1 MAGGGVVPG
10 MKPNSVDSTAV
21 STGAAQV
28 LQLDLDHTGCIVN
41 AFATGAAQW
50 ERLGFQLTPVSPQ
63 RGAVPGREGFHPWA
77 TANRCVILRNTYL
90 ELIGVVDPAA
100 FNPWARFIAKNEG
113 LHILALRCADAEF
126 AHAILSARTDAL
138 LPPVPRERILDV
150 DGEQRA
156 MRFRNIFSRDDAW
169 PEARYLVIEHQT
181 PDFLWQ
187 PHYQQHE
194 NGACDLV
201 AVTFVADDP
210 STLIPRLDALGAD
223 VIAQDDS
230 CINAKLRGRGAVHI
244 MRSGAFAEV
253 YGYARQ
259 SGMQAI
265 TVSFKDLGH
274 ALTLF
279 KNHGVT
285 VGTSQHGKWIGPR
298 DANGFV
304 MHLVEDNGLS

>member
-1 MAGGGVVPG
+1 MAGGGVASG
-10 MKPNSVDSTAV
+10 MKPNGVDPAAV
-21 STGAAQV
+21 STSGAQA

-41 AFATGAAQW
+41 AFAAGAAQW

-63 RGAVPGREGFHPWA
+63 RGVAPGRAGFHPWA

-113 LHILALRCADAEF
+113 LHILALRCADAES

-150 DGEQRA
+150 DGEPRA

-181 PDFLWQ
+181 PEFVWQ
-187 PHYQQHE
+187 PRYQRHE

-210 STLIPRLDALGAD
+210 SALIPRLDALGAD
-223 VIAQDDS
+223 VIAQDGI
-230 CINAKLRGRGAVHI
+230 CINAKLPGRGTVHI
-244 MRSGAFAEV
+244 VRSGAFAEV
-253 YGYARQ
+253 YGHARQ

-265 TVSFKDLGH
+265 TVSFRNLGH
-274 ALTLF
+274 ALALF
-279 KNHGVT
+279 KSRGVT
-285 VGTSQHGKWIGPR
+285 VGTSQYGKWIGPR
-298 DANGFV
+298 DSNGFV
-304 MHLVEDNGLS
+304 MHLVEDNANS